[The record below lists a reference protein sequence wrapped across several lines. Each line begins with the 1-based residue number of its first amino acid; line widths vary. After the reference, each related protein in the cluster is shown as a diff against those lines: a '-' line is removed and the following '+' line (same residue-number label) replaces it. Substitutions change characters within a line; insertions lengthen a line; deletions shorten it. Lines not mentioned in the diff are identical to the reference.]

1 MTEVQVDAVQG
12 GIGRTVTRAEVETFL
27 FHEADLLDRWRLD
40 DWFALLAEGA
50 EYYIPTTDWTGW
62 GVLEGGYFSSD
73 DYGILKARVKRLKSR
88 KAHAENPHSRTQRM
102 ISNVIVGERAG
113 DLVEIQANFIVHRFR
128 DETTQTYVGRYE
140 HLLEVTETGLLIRR
154 RRSVLAHEALD
165 AGARLSFIL

>member
-1 MTEVQVDAVQG
+1 MSQMNTDTVNT
-12 GIGRTVTRAEVETFL
+12 GIGRTVTRAEVEEFF

-40 DWFALLAEGA
+40 EWFALVAEGA

-62 GVLEGGYFSSD
+62 GVLEGGFFSSD

-102 ISNVIVGERAG
+102 ISNVIVGERDG
-113 DLVEIQANFIVHRFR
+113 NLVEVQANFIVHRFR
-128 DETTQTYVGRYE
+128 DETTQSYVGRYE

-154 RRSVLAHEALD
+154 RRSVLAHEVLD